1 MKLVW
6 ALLLSLL
13 IHSLIVQW
21 QTRDEAEMTG
31 SSGRTALNIQKMKFV
46 TAKAEDLSEQV
57 ELIDEPVTMID
68 EFVVNDDIPDR
79 PVIDEAIRTAT
90 VEKTVK
96 PEIKKS
102 LVKSV
107 EKKHE
112 KPKDKT
118 RKTEKK
124 IKKKQAEAIEDKL
137 KKPVEKT
144 KEIKVETTKK
154 ELKET
159 ENENTKQEDVEQK
172 TEIVEKHDTDL
183 VSDRKVELEV
193 VSTLDSNTV
202 SSGFNQIPTMAEPRY
217 RKAFPPEYPR
227 LARKRGQQGLV
238 LLRAKVDQQGEVQMV
253 ELIQSSGIKSLDK
266 RALETVEKWQF
277 YPYTVAEKPTVAWV
291 NIPVDFT
298 LK

>member
-6 ALLLSLL
+6 PLLLSLL
-13 IHSLIVQW
+13 IHSVIVQW
-21 QTRDEAEMTG
+21 KTRDEAERTG

-46 TAKAEDLSEQV
+46 TAKAEGLSEQV
-57 ELIDEPVTMID
+57 ELIDEPATMI
-68 EFVVNDDIPDR
+68 EEVVVHDDIPDT

-124 IKKKQAEAIEDKL
+124 SKKKQVESIEEKL
-137 KKPVEKT
+137 KKPVEKN
-144 KEIKVETTKK
+144 KQKQVKTTKK
-154 ELKET
+154 EIKET
-159 ENENTKQEDVEQK
+159 VKEHIKREDVEKK
-172 TEIVEKHDTDL
+172 TEIVAKHDTDL
-183 VSDRKVELEV
+183 MSDRKVELEV
-193 VSTLDSNTV
+193 VSTSDSNTV

-238 LLRAKVDQQGEVQMV
+238 LLRAKVDQQGEVEMV
-253 ELIQSSGIKSLDK
+253 ELIQSSGVKSLDK
-266 RALETVEKWQF
+266 RALETVG
-277 YPYTVAEKPTVAWV
+277 
-291 NIPVDFT
+291 NGSFT
-298 LK
+298 LIRLLKNRQWHGSISR